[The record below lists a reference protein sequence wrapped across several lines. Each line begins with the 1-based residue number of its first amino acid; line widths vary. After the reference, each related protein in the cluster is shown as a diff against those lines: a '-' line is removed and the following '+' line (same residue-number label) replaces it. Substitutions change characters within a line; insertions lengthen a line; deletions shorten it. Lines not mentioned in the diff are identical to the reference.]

1 MYSTVSIYKFQ
12 HHFRLSVSRIVVR
25 LSIDFLPLVLFLSVS
40 LSTITLSL
48 SPNGTPEGNH
58 RAPLPTCQ
66 LYLSTD
72 HPASWIV
79 CRRIESL
86 AWVQASRR
94 TPQSHLR
101 RWTEDEEGL
110 GAYCAFT
117 EWWKGIVTYVVW
129 DEMHMLDDR
138 EDSSLTTSRKS
149 SATLMS
155 WVLKCSSDATGSPL
169 TQRSERQRSAVCG
182 LALSFDRSLVLEA
195 SGSEGAKDRGSA
207 QGFKSLLRGPQ
218 LKGS

>member
-1 MYSTVSIYKFQ
+1 
-12 HHFRLSVSRIVVR
+12 
-25 LSIDFLPLVLFLSVS
+25 
-40 LSTITLSL
+40 
-48 SPNGTPEGNH
+48 
-58 RAPLPTCQ
+58 
-66 LYLSTD
+66 
-72 HPASWIV
+72 
-79 CRRIESL
+79 
-86 AWVQASRR
+86 
-94 TPQSHLR
+94 
-101 RWTEDEEGL
+101 
-110 GAYCAFT
+110 
-117 EWWKGIVTYVVW
+117 
-129 DEMHMLDDR
+129 MLDDR

-218 LKGS
+218 LKGSYTAF